1 MKLHQIRYLVA
12 VAAQGSIRGAARA
25 LGVTQ
30 AAVTQGM
37 RELETDCQL
46 ALFTRHSGGIG
57 LNAAGRDLLLHGQRI
72 LEQLRQAE
80 QEIARHRGGGAPQR
94 LSIGITPWVAQSL
107 LARVLKPFREEMPHV
122 QLEMLDGF
130 SALAYPRLR
139 EGSLDLMIGR
149 IAEPDEMVGLQA
161 TPFFTYDATVMA
173 RTGHPRA
180 RADSIHQLLEDDWL
194 LNFAPDGETALMSQL
209 FVQHGASV
217 PRHRIHLAHSA
228 ALMLTLVQQTDMLTL
243 CPWPLVETEALRGKV
258 VALQLKERFAP
269 RIVGVIR
276 RAHEKP
282 SLAAERFLAHF
293 TEQVQA
299 SARSADAEMRR
310 IFYSVELNA

>member
-12 VAAQGSIRGAARA
+12 VAAQGSIRGAARS

-37 RELETDCQL
+37 RELESDCQL

-72 LEQLRQAE
+72 LEQIRQAE
-80 QEIARHRGGGAPQR
+80 QELARHRGGGVPQR
-94 LSIGITPWVAQSL
+94 LSVGITPWVAQSL
-107 LARVLKPFREEMPHV
+107 LARVLKPFRDEMPHV

-139 EGSLDLMIGR
+139 DGSLDLMIGR

-180 RADSIHQLLEDDWL
+180 RASSIHQLLEDDWL
-194 LNFAPDGETALMSQL
+194 LNFAPDGEAALMAQL

-258 VALQLKERFAP
+258 VALQLKERFSP
-269 RIVGVIR
+269 RVVGIVR

-293 TEQVQA
+293 TGQVKA
-299 SARSADAEMRR
+299 CAGSGDAEMRR